1 MCWPSSSTGCAA
13 GLADLRAARYIT
25 CAFVHYG
32 RVTATQPVRAGY
44 HHGDLPKALADA
56 ATELARNGGPEAVVL
71 REAAR
76 QVGVSAAAAYR
87 HFAGHGE
94 LVQAV
99 KRRAFGALAEAL
111 ADGLA
116 RGEPLADP
124 EAEGVR
130 RFRNLGLAYVGF
142 ARANPGLFHTA
153 FYTPDNAALERPGVI
168 EARIEA
174 TRAYQILTQA
184 LDELVAVGLLDES
197 RRDVAPIAL
206 WAAVHGLATL
216 FVDGPLAGLESPEQD
231 AAVERTID
239 ILMDG
244 IRTHRA

>member
-1 MCWPSSSTGCAA
+1 
-13 GLADLRAARYIT
+13 LADLPASRHVTGSI
-25 CAFVHYG
+25 VHYG
-32 RVTATQPVRAGY
+32 KMTATHPVRAGY

-56 ATELARNGGPEAVVL
+56 ATDLARSGGPEAVVL

-76 QVGVSAAAAYR
+76 RVGVSAAAAYR
-87 HFAGHGE
+87 HYAGHGE

-111 ADGLA
+111 TDGLA
-116 RGEPLADP
+116 RGEPMADLS
-124 EAEGVR
+124 AEELR

-174 TRAYQILTQA
+174 TRAYQILQKA

-216 FVDGPLAGLESPEQD
+216 FVDGPLAGLENAEQD

-239 ILMDG
+239 ILIDG
-244 IRTHRA
+244 IGTHRA